1 MSPPTV
7 PELSP
12 PDRTL
17 LGPGPSNVHPRVL
30 RAMATPLVG
39 YLDDYY
45 TTVMDDVQEL
55 LRYLFQT
62 ENKHT
67 LAVSGTGTAAMET
80 AFTNLVEP
88 DETVLVPNNGY
99 FGERMGQIANRAG
112 ANVIHV
118 DAPWGEPL
126 DPDDVADAIQTHEP
140 SVFGFVHGETSTGV
154 RQTNI
159 PELTRIAHDQD
170 TLVIADT
177 VASLGG
183 VEFQTDAWDV
193 DVVYSGSQKCLSAPP
208 GASPITLN
216 NRAMEKIN
224 NRNTPIR
231 SWYLDLTG
239 VWDYWG
245 EARNYHHTGPIST
258 MYALR
263 EALRLVAEEGIENT
277 WNRHRRVA
285 QALKAGVAAMGTPI
299 YPEDDCWLPTLNAVT
314 VPDAVDEDRVIERL
328 LDEHGIE
335 IVGGLGAL
343 AGDIFRV
350 GCMGHSARP
359 GNVLDFLAAFGTI
372 LKEEGADVDVD
383 NGIAKAATML
393 SDN

>member
-30 RAMATPLVG
+30 RAMTTPLVG

-159 PELTRIAHDQD
+159 PELTRIAHDHD

-216 NRAMEKIN
+216 DRAMEKIN
-224 NRNTPIR
+224 NRTTPIR

-245 EARNYHHTGPIST
+245 DARNYHHTGPIST

-263 EALRLVAEEGIENT
+263 EALRLVAEEGIEST
-277 WNRHRRVA
+277 WNRHRRIA
-285 QALKAGVAAMGTPI
+285 QALKGGVDAMGTPV

-314 VPDAVDEDRVIERL
+314 VPNAVDENRVIDRL

-359 GNVLDFLAAFGTI
+359 GNILDFLAAFGTI
-372 LKEEGADVDVD
+372 LEEEGADIDVD
-383 NGIAKAATML
+383 NGIAKAATLL

>member
-30 RAMATPLVG
+30 RAMTTPLVG

-159 PELTRIAHDQD
+159 PELTRIAHDHD

-216 NRAMEKIN
+216 DRAMEKIN
-224 NRNTPIR
+224 NRTTPIR

-245 EARNYHHTGPIST
+245 DARNYHHTGPIST

-263 EALRLVAEEGIENT
+263 EALRLVAEEGIEST
-277 WNRHRRVA
+277 WNRHRRIA
-285 QALKAGVAAMGTPI
+285 QALKGGVNAMGTPV

-314 VPDAVDEDRVIERL
+314 VPNAVDENRVIDRL

-359 GNVLDFLAAFGTI
+359 GNILDFLAAFGTI
-372 LKEEGADVDVD
+372 LEEEGADIDVD
-383 NGIAKAATML
+383 NGIAKAATLL